1 MLSSHMALGLPGHHP
16 QVCWI
21 LWDPG
26 WGGQNPTATPT
37 PCYGSWSV
45 LWSGSNSG
53 SFQTQSVSRDVYSLP
68 CTMQL
73 AAPGGKLSLWFTWLN
88 TRWSSWWFFSL
99 LDHCKRRQLYRFL
112 ESYFKGQLLLSTT
125 QACNSLQLNKIFIL
139 ASWYYLLD
147 ALSEGV
153 THLWPVILAGSAL
166 FSGLIHSCQQW

>member
-1 MLSSHMALGLPGHHP
+1 MRPWVGRTESPGHP
-16 QVCWI
+16 NTLYL
-21 LWDPG
+21 LWQLVSAVV
-26 WGGQNPTATPT
+26 WQQLR
-37 PCYGSWSV
+37 V
-45 LWSGSNSG
+45 L
-53 SFQTQSVSRDVYSLP
+53 QTQSVSRDVYSLP

-73 AAPGGKLSLWFTWLN
+73 AAPGGMLSLWFTWLN

-99 LDHCKRRQLYRFL
+99 LDHCKKRQLYRFL

-139 ASWYYLLD
+139 ASWYCLLD